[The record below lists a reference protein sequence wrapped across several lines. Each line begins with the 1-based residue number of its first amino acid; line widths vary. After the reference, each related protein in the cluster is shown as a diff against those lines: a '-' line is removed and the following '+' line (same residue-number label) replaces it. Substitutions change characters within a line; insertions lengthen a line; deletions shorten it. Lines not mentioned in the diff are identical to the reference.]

1 MAGLAWFT
9 GCAGIQ
15 QNLDPKLVYKR
26 DMLVAM
32 DGLSGEG
39 VLVVPQGKRHD
50 FTVIAR
56 APMGLYTFNS
66 CHREVALQGMPK
78 TVAGYFVPKEGI
90 EDQAGCMV
98 EFGGYDASGGQ
109 HAWALVDFEDSKTA
123 LQHTMKCNGEVIE
136 SKGVTICQSRAGLV
150 QRIEFPVK
158 VVVAAESGCQKLE
171 AADRQSFQFPISRGR
186 CVYRFEEIEGK
197 RQARITTLGYESVL
211 LRKD

>member
-1 MAGLAWFT
+1 MAGFAWLT

-26 DMLVAM
+26 DMQVTM
-32 DGLSGEG
+32 DGKTGDG
-39 VLVVPQGKRHD
+39 VLVVPAKDRHD
-50 FTVIAR
+50 FSVTAK
-56 APMGLYTFNS
+56 AAMGLYTFNS
-66 CHREVALQGMPK
+66 CHREVALQNMPK
-78 TVAGYFVPKEGI
+78 TVGGYFVPKLGI

-98 EFGGYDASGGQ
+98 EFGGYDASAGQ
-109 HAWALVDFEDSKTA
+109 HSWALVDFEDPKTT
-123 LQHTMKCNGEVIE
+123 LSHTMKCNGEVID

-150 QRIEFPVK
+150 QRVEFPVK
-158 VVVAAESGCQKLE
+158 VVVAAEAGCQKLE
-171 AADRQSFQFPISRGR
+171 AADRQMFQFPISRGR